1 MMTLKSLDRDNESA
15 GHNRPSQN
23 EPENTVKDN
32 EKDMQQKQQSCDE
45 SLVKQNGN
53 HRTVWKLLQGDIQWK
68 KQEIRKLLKTQETK
82 QEEVNVRDLI

>member
-1 MMTLKSLDRDNESA
+1 MLQCDIVSITIVCKSKAADIRPGGGPGAGVMMTLKSLDRTQESA

-45 SLVKQNGN
+45 SL
-53 HRTVWKLLQGDIQWK
+53 
-68 KQEIRKLLKTQETK
+68 
-82 QEEVNVRDLI
+82 